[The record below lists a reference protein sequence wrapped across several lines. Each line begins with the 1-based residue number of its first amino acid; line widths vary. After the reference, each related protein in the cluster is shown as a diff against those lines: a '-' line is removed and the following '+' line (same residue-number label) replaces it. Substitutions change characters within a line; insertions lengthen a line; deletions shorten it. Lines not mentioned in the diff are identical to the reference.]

1 MNKVVVVAGFFP
13 PPITGQGLATARLA
27 ELLSGSYEVICVN
40 LREGEKELD
49 LRLTGRIFQ
58 KISSYKEA
66 GQRLSEVLESYPNA
80 TVLWTAISPEKF
92 GHLRD
97 LLTIVPAFKTTHKVY
112 GVVHWGRYSKV
123 FRSAITRAT
132 ALQIEVFS
140 EVVDEQKESVS

>member
-66 GQRLSEVLESYPNA
+66 GQRLSAVLESLPKCN
-80 TVLWTAISPEKF
+80 S
-92 GHLRD
+92 
-97 LLTIVPAFKTTHKVY
+97 IVDSHFARKVWPY
-112 GVVHWGRYSKV
+112 EGSSND
-123 FRSAITRAT
+123 RSDIQNNT
-132 ALQIEVFS
+132 
-140 EVVDEQKESVS
+140 